1 MATGLAA
8 AFPVVALAV
17 SAVASPTAS
26 AATSPARQE
35 IVELPAEDR
44 VLDSAFEEVYRIGSF
59 GGEEWE
65 TFGAVADM
73 AFDQAGNLY
82 VADGQASR
90 IVVVDREGAFVRVF
104 GAAGEGPGEFG
115 DGPLGMTVQQ
125 DGRAIVYEVERSAF
139 QIFGADGAFKRMV
152 RVGGAA
158 GFVVFQR
165 MQAMPGG
172 VLARSDVTIMAGPSG
187 GSPSRRYVERF
198 LLDGD
203 EAVRDTV
210 VEAWRAGGRL
220 ALAPRLYVGA
230 LPDGVA
236 FSDSTAYAIK
246 IATLDGDVSRV
257 LTRPFRP
264 APVTDRIRD
273 AERAR
278 RLSDVGSLVERGERS
293 GGEQGVMMGRMAE
306 FLRQQVE
313 ALEFYREF
321 PVVGGMRTTWDG
333 KIWVRRNGALPGEN
347 GPIDVLSAE
356 GRYVGTFP
364 DALAMPGAFGPN
376 GLVAFAEEDEFDV
389 PVVVVRR
396 LPSEVR

>member
-1 MATGLAA
+1 MNGLAL
-8 AFPVVALAV
+8 VLA
-17 SAVASPTAS
+17 AS
-26 AATSPARQE
+26 AALPHARQE

-44 VLDSAFEEVYRIGSF
+44 ILDSAFEEVYRIGSF

-65 TFGAVADM
+65 TFGDLADM

-82 VADGQASR
+82 VVDGQALR
-90 IVVVDREGAFVRVF
+90 IVVVDRDGALVRAF
-104 GAAGEGPGEFG
+104 GDAGEGPGEFG
-115 DGPLGMTVQQ
+115 DGPLLMTVRP

-139 QIFGADGAFKRMV
+139 QIFGADGALERMV
-152 RVGGAA
+152 RVGGGT
-158 GFVVFQR
+158 GFVIFQR

-172 VLARSDVTIMAGPSG
+172 GVLAGSDVATMAGEPSG
-187 GSPSRRYVERF
+187 GSPSRRFVERF

-210 VEAWRAGGRL
+210 ARAWRAEGGL
-220 ALAPRLYVGA
+220 ALTPGLYAGA
-230 LPDGVA
+230 LPNGVA

-246 IATLDGDVSRV
+246 IATLKGDVSRV

-273 AERAR
+273 AERER
-278 RLSDVGSLVERGERS
+278 QMGNVGGLVDRGERS
-293 GGEQGVMMGRMAE
+293 GGEQGVMLGRMAE
-306 FLRQQVE
+306 FLRQSVD
-313 ALEFYREF
+313 ALEFYSEF
-321 PVVGGMRTTWDG
+321 PVVGGMKTTWDG
-333 KIWVRRNGALPGEN
+333 MIWVRRNGALPGED

-364 DALAMPGAFGPN
+364 GAPAMPGAFGPD

-396 LPSEVR
+396 LPSELASPKQACTP